1 MKSRILVAAVG
12 IPALLYVVLAAP
24 PWVMMAALCLLA
36 GIGGMEL
43 QRCVGG
49 VKRSEL
55 VSVSTVAAAV
65 TVGWIYDRDHH
76 LSVIIMLVVLL
87 AFFSAI
93 EKGGEVKF
101 SQIMAG
107 TGGSLFIGW
116 SFASFLRLEASGIRE
131 EDYFPTVFAAW
142 VITEKTLRKRNL
154 RSTGR
159 RFRRPGPC
167 PCGPGP
173 SLRSSWRRRRII
185 STEARTPRLSA
196 D

>member
-49 VKRSEL
+49 VKRGEL

-101 SQIMAG
+101 SQIK
-107 TGGSLFIGW
+107 IGR
-116 SFASFLRLEASGIRE
+116 A
-131 EDYFPTVFAAW
+131 
-142 VITEKTLRKRNL
+142 
-154 RSTGR
+154 
-159 RFRRPGPC
+159 
-167 PCGPGP
+167 
-173 SLRSSWRRRRII
+173 
-185 STEARTPRLSA
+185 
-196 D
+196 

>member
-116 SFASFLRLEASGIRE
+116 SFASFLRLEASGIHRA
-131 EDYFPTVFAAW
+131 YLLLPFILSFACDTFAFSPGSPW
-142 VITEKTLRKRNL
+142 ASTSWLPRSARKRQS
-154 RSTGR
+154 RA
-159 RFRRPGPC
+159 
-167 PCGPGP
+167 P
-173 SLRSSWRRRRII
+173 SGAFWATSSAA
-185 STEARTPRLSA
+185 SCSSG
-196 D
+196 